1 MTILPPSEKEM
12 SQPHNLHVGQLQ
24 LAELD
29 KPYFC
34 VVQLRHQQ
42 PGVLHS
48 VILRPDKVK
57 HTLRQC
63 SMGHYHDSEII
74 VLGESL
80 GDQAA
85 GWQYPEN
92 IYVVAVLG
100 VAVEKD
106 GKWECVPENG

>member
-1 MTILPPSEKEM
+1 MNIGTL
-12 SQPHNLHVGQLQ
+12 NLE
-24 LAELD
+24 ELD
-29 KPYFC
+29 RHYFC
-34 VVQLRHQQ
+34 VIQLRHQQ

-48 VILRPDKVK
+48 VILRTDKIRQ
-57 HTLRQC
+57 TMRQC
-63 SMGHYHDSEII
+63 SMGHNHKSAII

-100 VAVEKD
+100 EAIEKD
-106 GKWECVPENG
+106 GLWKCVSD

>member
-1 MTILPPSEKEM
+1 MKIG
-12 SQPHNLHVGQLQ
+12 NLNVE
-24 LAELD
+24 ELD

-48 VILRPDKVK
+48 VVLRPDKVK
-57 HTLRQC
+57 QTMRQC
-63 SMGHYHDSEII
+63 SMGHHHKAAII
-74 VLGESL
+74 VLGESP

-92 IYVVAVLG
+92 VYVVAILG

-106 GKWECVPENG
+106 GKWECVPDA